1 MQVSVESTGNIG
13 RRMTVA
19 VPSERFEKEFSE
31 RLKRLSRTVRF
42 PGFRPGKAPLKMIEA
57 QYGEKV
63 MQEVVSELIRSSFY
77 EAVTNQ
83 GLSPAGG
90 PRIEPKALGRGKDLE
105 YTAEFEIY
113 PSIVRLDIAGATID
127 RPVCSVQPEDVERT
141 LEIMRKQRTVWKP
154 AERPGQIGDRLS
166 IDFEG
171 RLGGVPFEGGQ
182 AKNFSLVLGGDVLI
196 DGFEQGLV
204 GARAGQ
210 ERTLNLDFPAD
221 YRNQQLA
228 GKTAEFL
235 VKINRV
241 EEPVLPEVDADFA
254 RQFGIS
260 DGSTDSL
267 RAEVRANLE
276 QEMEERVHAAVRDQ
290 VFKAIM
296 ELNRFEIPR
305 ALQDAEVERLV
316 QQRRAT
322 LQSQGIPLE
331 KAPVDPI
338 LFLDEA
344 RQRVALGLIL
354 AEIVKQRG
362 LKVVPERVRA
372 RIEKLAASYE
382 SPQEFIQWHYSQP
395 ERLAQIESVVLEEQ
409 AVELLLQGAHAIDKP
424 TGFQDLMQGNKPVT

>member
-1 MQVSVESTGNIG
+1 MQVSVETTGNIG

-31 RLKRLSRTVRF
+31 RIKRLSKTVRF

-57 QYGEKV
+57 QYGDKV
-63 MQEVVSELIRSSFY
+63 TQEVVSELIRSTFY

-90 PRIEPKALGRGKDLE
+90 PRIEPKTLGRGKDLE

-113 PSIVRLDIAGATID
+113 PSITRLDIAGVTIE

-154 AERPGQIGDRLS
+154 AERPGQTGDRLI

-171 RLGGVPFEGGQ
+171 RLDGVSFEGGE
-182 AKNFSLVLGGDVLI
+182 AKNFSVVLGADVLI
-196 DGFEQGLV
+196 DGFERGLV
-204 GARAGQ
+204 GARAGE
-210 ERTLNLDFPAD
+210 ERTLNLGFPAE

-228 GKTAEFL
+228 GKSAEFH
-235 VKINRV
+235 VRV
-241 EEPVLPEVDADFA
+241 NQLEEPVLPEIDADFA
-254 RQFGIS
+254 RQFGIA
-260 DGSTDSL
+260 DGSVDGL

-276 QEMEERVHAAVRDQ
+276 QELDERVRIEVRDQ

-296 ELNRFEIPR
+296 ELNQFEVPM

-322 LQSQGIPLE
+322 FEAQGVPADKIPSD
-331 KAPVDPI
+331 PV

-344 RQRVALGLIL
+344 RQRVVLGLIL
-354 AEIVKQRG
+354 AEIVKLRG
-362 LKVVPERVRA
+362 LKVAPERVRA

-382 SPQEFIQWHYSQP
+382 SPQEFIQWHYAQP
-395 ERLAQIESVVLEEQ
+395 ERLAQVESSVLEEQ
-409 AVELLLQGAHAIDKP
+409 AVELLLAGAQVADKP
-424 TGFQDLMQGNKPVT
+424 TSFQDLMQGKKPVT

>member
-31 RLKRLSRTVRF
+31 RLKRLSKTVRF

-113 PSIVRLDIAGATID
+113 PSIAHLDIAGATIE
-127 RPVCSVQPEDVERT
+127 RPVCIVQPDDVERT
-141 LEIMRKQRTVWKP
+141 LEIMRKQRTIWKP
-154 AERPGQIGDRLS
+154 VERAGQVGDRLS

-171 RLGGVPFEGGQ
+171 RLDGVPFEGGQ
-182 AKNFSLVLGGDVLI
+182 ANNFSLVLGGDVLI

-204 GARAGQ
+204 GARAGE

-228 GKTAEFL
+228 GKTTEFQ
-235 VKINRV
+235 VKVNRV
-241 EEPVLPEVDADFA
+241 EEPVLPEVDTDFA

-296 ELNRFEIPR
+296 ELNRFEIPK
-305 ALQDAEVERLV
+305 ALQDAEVERLA

-362 LKVVPERVRA
+362 LKVAPERVRA

-409 AVELLLQGAHAIDKP
+409 AVELLLQGAKVADKP
-424 TGFQDLMQGNKPVT
+424 TSFQDLMQGNKPAT

>member
-77 EAVTNQ
+77 EAVTGQ

-113 PSIVRLDIAGATID
+113 PSIARLDIAGATIE
-127 RPVCSVQPEDVERT
+127 RPVCGVQPEDVERT
-141 LEIMRKQRTVWKP
+141 LEIMRKQRTAWKP
-154 AERPGQIGDRLS
+154 VERPGQVGDRLS

-171 RLGGVPFEGGQ
+171 RLDGVPFEGGQ
-182 AKNFSLVLGGDVLI
+182 AQGFSLVLGGDVLI

-204 GARAGQ
+204 GARAGE

-235 VKINRV
+235 VKVNRV

-254 RQFGIS
+254 RQFGIT
-260 DGSTDSL
+260 DGSTDNL

-296 ELNRFEIPR
+296 ELNRFEIPK

-362 LKVVPERVRA
+362 LKVAPERVRA

-395 ERLAQIESVVLEEQ
+395 ERLAQVESVVLEEQ
-409 AVELLLQGAHAIDKP
+409 AVELLLQGAQVVDKP
-424 TGFQDLMQGNKPVT
+424 TSFQDLMQGNKPVT

>member
-113 PSIVRLDIAGATID
+113 PSIAHLDITGAKIE
-127 RPVCSVQPEDVERT
+127 RPVCIVQPEDIERT
-141 LEIMRKQRTVWKP
+141 LEIMRKQRTIWKP
-154 AERPGQIGDRLS
+154 VERPGQVGDRLS

-171 RLGGVPFEGGQ
+171 RLDGVPFEGGQ
-182 AKNFSLVLGGDVLI
+182 ANNFSLVLGGDVLI

-204 GARAGQ
+204 GARAGE

-228 GKTAEFL
+228 GKTAEFQ
-235 VKINRV
+235 VKVNRV
-241 EEPVLPEVDADFA
+241 EEPALPEVDTDFA

-267 RAEVRANLE
+267 RAEVRTNLE

-296 ELNRFEIPR
+296 ELNRFEIPK

-362 LKVVPERVRA
+362 LKVAPERVRA

-395 ERLAQIESVVLEEQ
+395 ERLAQVESVVLEEQ
-409 AVELLLQGAHAIDKP
+409 AVELLLQGAKVADKP
-424 TGFQDLMQGNKPVT
+424 TSFQDLMQGNKPAT

>member
-1 MQVSVESTGNIG
+1 MQVSVEATGNIG

-77 EAVTNQ
+77 EAVTDQ

-90 PRIEPKALGRGKDLE
+90 PRIEPKALGRGQDLE

-113 PSIVRLDIAGATID
+113 PSIARLDITGATIE

-141 LEIMRKQRTVWKP
+141 LEIMRKQRTVWRP
-154 AERPGQIGDRLS
+154 VERPGQVGDRLS

-171 RLGGVPFEGGQ
+171 RLDGVAFEGGQ
-182 AKNFSLVLGGDVLI
+182 ARNFSLVLGGDVLI
-196 DGFEQGLV
+196 DGFERGLI
-204 GARAGQ
+204 GARAGE

-228 GKTAEFL
+228 GKTAEFQ
-235 VKINRV
+235 VKVNRV
-241 EEPVLPEVDADFA
+241 EEPELPEVDGDFA
-254 RQFGIS
+254 RQFGIG
-260 DGSTDSL
+260 DGNADSL

-276 QEMEERVHAAVRDQ
+276 QEMEERVRAAVRDQ

-296 ELNRFEIPR
+296 ELNRFEIPK

-316 QQRRAT
+316 QQRRAA

-362 LKVVPERVRA
+362 LKVAPERVRA

-382 SPQEFIQWHYSQP
+382 SPQEFIQWHYTQP
-395 ERLAQIESVVLEEQ
+395 ERLAQVESTVLEEQ
-409 AVELLLQGAHAIDKP
+409 AVELLLQGAQVVDKP
-424 TGFQDLMQGNKPVT
+424 TGFQELMQGNKPLT